1 MSKVPELRH
10 DPGTGII
17 YMHWTEPGERG
28 QRGRSKRASTGARDM
43 VAAKAFL
50 GRWLLLEQ
58 EQPLPA
64 PDKES
69 TISELWTLYDE
80 KHVQRNVTSTAS
92 LAECWKNLEAHFGA
106 SAVSQVSQDT
116 VDKYEE
122 KRRNGRIGRGAGNG
136 TIRKELAALR
146 ACLNWCADPKRRILD
161 AAKLPNFDL
170 PPDSEPRDRWLRTPE
185 IQKLLKAASEVSAR
199 MGNRM
204 GRGERFCWLALETG
218 ARAEAIRQ
226 LTWGR
231 VDFEQWTIDYNVP
244 GRKLTKKRRTVVPI
258 SQALREPLLRMYA
271 ERLADD
277 GHVLDTDAEVWKL
290 VKTIAANAG
299 LLDVSPHVLRHTAAT
314 HMARRGVPLWI
325 IAKVLGNTLAMV
337 ERVYAKHCP
346 DDLRSA
352 VDMIST
358 GKTYSDPAID
368 LRAGGAQ
375 TVASS

>member
-10 DPGTGII
+10 DPDTGVI
-17 YMHWTEPGERG
+17 YMHWTKPSGERG
-28 QRGRSKRASTGARDM
+28 KRGRSKRLSTGTREM

-58 EQPLPA
+58 EQPV
-64 PDKES
+64 PDPEKEP
-69 TISELWTLYDE
+69 TISELWKFYDE
-80 KHVQRNVTSTAS
+80 KHIQKNVAAPAS
-92 LAECWKNLEAHFGA
+92 LAECWKNLEAHFG
-106 SAVSQVSQDT
+106 SSTVSQVSQDT
-116 VDKYEE
+116 VDAYEQ
-122 KRRNGRIGRGAGNG
+122 KRRSGRIGRGAGNG

-146 ACLNWCADPKRRILD
+146 ACLNWCADPKRRILN
-161 AAKLPNFDL
+161 ATKLPMFDL
-170 PPDSEPRDRWLRTPE
+170 PPDGEPRDRWLRTPE
-185 IQKLLKAASEVSAR
+185 IKKLLEAANEVSR
-199 MGNRM
+199 KMGNRM
-204 GRGERFCWLALETG
+204 GRGERFCWLALETA

-226 LTWGR
+226 LTWDR

-244 GRKLTKKRRTVVPI
+244 GRRLTKKRRTVVPV

-299 LLDVSPHVLRHTAAT
+299 LIDVSPHVLRHTAAT
-314 HMARRGVPLWI
+314 HMARRGVPLWL

-346 DDLRSA
+346 DDLRNA
-352 VDMIST
+352 VDMISNT
-358 GKTYSDPAID
+358 DR
-368 LRAGGAQ
+368 RAA
-375 TVASS
+375 